1 MANVIPLSGKSASGT
16 GTGTGLNSVEEILA
30 DMRAG
35 RMVIIIDDEDRE
47 NEGDLIMAAER
58 ATPEAVAFMIRH
70 TSGII
75 CVPMEEEL
83 LAHLDLPQMVQAN
96 SESHRTAFTVSV
108 DLRFGTTT
116 GVSSS
121 DRAATIRALA
131 DPASTAQ
138 QFARPGHIFPLR
150 PRKGGV
156 LVRAGHTEASV
167 DLCRLAGLKPVGVLC
182 EVMND
187 DGTMARRPEL
197 EAFGKRH
204 NLKIG
209 TIADLIRY
217 RLRNERSIER
227 ISEQTVQTE
236 LGEFRL
242 YAYEDR
248 VNLDVHLALAR
259 GRLDGPEVPLV
270 RVHVAETLRDLLGVR
285 GNARAWTLR
294 AAMSRVAQAGSGVVV
309 ILRDHE
315 SPRDLADA
323 VSALAS
329 SGAVVGAAGGGAGG
343 AAGAGSASGAGAVGP
358 VGAGGAA
365 GAGRA
370 AGGVTGVGGSAG
382 VGGTAGAGSAMGT
395 GSSAGAGGGAVGAGA
410 GGAGSGGGAAGG
422 ANSIGSGTAS
432 AREPRRE
439 VREVLRTYGVGAQIL
454 KDLGVRRMRVLS
466 APKQIHG
473 ISAFDLEIEGYVGEE
488 G

>member
-1 MANVIPLSGKSASGT
+1 MANVIPLGGKSASGPAS
-16 GTGTGLNSVEEILA
+16 GLNSVEEIVA
-30 DMRAG
+30 DLKAG

-58 ATPEAVAFMIRH
+58 ATPESVAFMIRH

-83 LAHLDLPQMVQAN
+83 LARLDLPQMVQAN

-131 DPASTAQ
+131 DPAATAQ

-156 LVRAGHTEASV
+156 LVRAGHTEAAI
-167 DLCRLAGLKPVGVLC
+167 DLCRVAGMKPVGVLC
-182 EVMND
+182 EIMND
-187 DGTMARRPEL
+187 DGTMARRSEL

-227 ISEQTVQTE
+227 ISEQTVPTE
-236 LGEFRL
+236 HGEFRL

-248 VNLDVHLALAR
+248 VNFDVHLALAR
-259 GRLDGPEVPLV
+259 GRLDGPVVPLV
-270 RVHVAETLRDLLGVR
+270 RVHVADTLRDLLGVR
-285 GNARAWTLR
+285 GNSRAWTLR
-294 AAMSRVAQAGSGVVV
+294 AAMARVAQAGNGVVV

-315 SPRDLADA
+315 SSDDLASA
-323 VSALAS
+323 VRALEAS
-329 SGAVVGAAGGGAGG
+329 GK
-343 AAGAGSASGAGAVGP
+343 GAGATTGTM
-358 VGAGGAA
+358 GA
-365 GAGRA
+365 
-370 AGGVTGVGGSAG
+370 
-382 VGGTAGAGSAMGT
+382 
-395 GSSAGAGGGAVGAGA
+395 SAGATTAVP
-410 GGAGSGGGAAGG
+410 
-422 ANSIGSGTAS
+422 
-432 AREPRRE
+432 EPQLE

-488 G
+488 A